1 MTILKTKSDQNTH
14 QNAPNFTTKKIS
26 REACK
31 LLNLK
36 EYFLVGPPSQILGTP
51 CAHLARR

>member
-14 QNAPNFTTKKIS
+14 QNAPNFTIKIFF

-31 LLNLK
+31 LSNLK
-36 EYFLVGPPSQILGTP
+36 E
-51 CAHLARR
+51 